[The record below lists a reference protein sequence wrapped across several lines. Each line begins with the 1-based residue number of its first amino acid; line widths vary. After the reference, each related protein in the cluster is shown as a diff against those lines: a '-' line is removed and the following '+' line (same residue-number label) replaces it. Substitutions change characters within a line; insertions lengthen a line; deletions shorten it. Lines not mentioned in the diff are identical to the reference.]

1 MRRRDYEFESRHARP
16 DESRRPPAH
25 AWRGNRQGSHL
36 PTREIA
42 IAASDINLV
51 PVPNKRVDAKPKY
64 GTAEWRLDDREREG
78 EDLANDRTTELLG
91 LQKAGT
97 QIEVGAVLHGEQFA
111 KELGRA
117 ANATALSVVGN
128 HHAVNGATVV
138 LPSLQAFEH
147 LRCLAL
153 CNLSLGAEGLAP
165 LRNKEVAVRLHSLRI
180 EGCPSLAPGSLA
192 PLQECENLRLLSL
205 AGCRSLGDAAL
216 GWALAA
222 QRLQTLILDGT
233 HCTDR
238 TLRIAT
244 FFLQLQRLSLKENLI
259 TTTGLALA
267 VQKLKLTH
275 LRLRGCSGLCVG
287 VENVLGRCSSLKHVD
302 LAGCGLPQELP
313 KMIQENHMAHH
324 KKTMMI
330 GECDSYYDPISQPPP
345 TQPPMPQ
352 PPQSA
357 GHAGFQPSS
366 YHWLFRKQD
375 SNRSQ
380 Q

>member
-1 MRRRDYEFESRHARP
+1 MRRRDYEFESRHAQP
-16 DESRRPPAH
+16 DEPRRLPAPV
-25 AWRGNRQGSHL
+25 WRGNRGGSHP

-51 PVPNKRVDAKPKY
+51 PVPNKRVDARPKY

-78 EDLANDRTTELLG
+78 EDLAHDRTTELLG

-97 QIEVGAVLHGEQFA
+97 QIEVGAVIHGEQFA

-128 HHAVNGATVV
+128 HHAVNAATVV

-147 LRCLAL
+147 LQCLAL
-153 CNLSLGAEGLAP
+153 CNLPLGPAGLAP
-165 LRNKEVAVRLHSLRI
+165 LRDKEVAVRLRSLRI
-180 EGCPSLAPGSLA
+180 EGCPTLAPSSLA

-222 QRLQTLILDGT
+222 QRLQTLILDQT
-233 HCTDR
+233 NCTDR

-259 TTTGLALA
+259 TTTGIALA

-287 VENVLGRCSSLKHVD
+287 VENVLKRCSFLKHVD
-302 LAGCGLPQELP
+302 LAGCGLPPELP

-324 KKTMMI
+324 KKTMMV
-330 GECDSYYDPISQPPP
+330 GECDSFYDPIPQPPP
-345 TQPPMPQ
+345 TQQ

-357 GHAGFQPSS
+357 GHAGFPPSS
-366 YHWLFRKQD
+366 YHWLFGKQD